1 MKNGT
6 DYPSIYCI
14 PHLGLEHLLL
24 QYLLSILA
32 FWKLVTRL
40 GYILELSFIE
50 TWDISHLKD
59 QVRMIN
65 LSYARLLL
73 NYASLDL

>member
-24 QYLLSILA
+24 KYLLSILV

-40 GYILELSFIE
+40 DCILELRFIE
-50 TWDISHLKD
+50 TWDVSHLKD

-65 LSYARLLL
+65 LSYTHLLL
-73 NYASLDL
+73 NHACLDL